1 MDKYIVK
8 ITPQAHS
15 DMLEI
20 FRYITNVLK
29 AQPTAVKLLD
39 KIETSINSLD
49 TMPHRIPL
57 VKEEPWHSQGIHIM
71 PVHNFL
77 IYFWINENLKEVHII
92 AVIYG
97 KRDQLELLKQINI

>member
-20 FRYITNVLK
+20 FRYVSNVLK
-29 AQPTAVKLLD
+29 ERSTAAKLLD

-49 TMPHRIPL
+49 IMPHRIPL
-57 VKEEPWHSQGIHIM
+57 VKEEPWRSQGIHIM
-71 PVHNFL
+71 PIQNFL

-97 KRDQLELLKQINI
+97 KRDQFELLKQIDI